1 MRSQLTS
8 VNLALLCKANDV
20 KKFGYET
27 VLEPLLKDLITLEEE
42 GIFFPA
48 SGKNIRGTVFC
59 VSADNLG
66 AHSLSGLVE
75 SFTGHY
81 ICRFCIGDHSEYQQK
96 EVHSG
101 FFPPRTKENY
111 TLHVQSVK
119 ENPDLVHCY
128 GVKKVCSFTEKL
140 KHFHFVTG
148 YPPDVLH
155 DLLEGIIP
163 LELAI
168 CFNVFVK
175 KQYFTLLQLNDLIT
189 EFPYN
194 WTDKTDRPQPIPLNL
209 SSRRSIGGNAHENW
223 TLLRLLPFIIGA
235 KVPFSDPAWQVLMT
249 LKDIT
254 ELVVSPIH
262 TEDSISYLDTLISE
276 HRHRLLEV
284 FPDFRLTP
292 KFHFLEHYPDMIKC
306 FGPLV
311 CVWTMRFEA
320 KHSFFKR
327 IVRHTNSFRNIL
339 LSLATRHQMMMS
351 YHLHADALK
360 PALCVSKVTSIP
372 LALLHEEIQ
381 ESFKKVYPTQ
391 TTVELTNALSY
402 HGTRY
407 AVGMI
412 LPHGSTGGLPD
423 FVEISQIVIVG
434 SDLNFI
440 VKLLNSWYYE
450 HFRGFVLEHSGKVTL
465 LHIQQLSD
473 TYPLAAYC
481 VGGKRMVSLKRHI
494 IVQ

>member
-1 MRSQLTS
+1 M
-8 VNLALLCKANDV
+8 
-20 KKFGYET
+20 
-27 VLEPLLKDLITLEEE
+27 
-42 GIFFPA
+42 
-48 SGKNIRGTVFC
+48 
-59 VSADNLG
+59 
-66 AHSLSGLVE
+66 
-75 SFTGHY
+75 
-81 ICRFCIGDHSEYQQK
+81 
-96 EVHSG
+96 
-101 FFPPRTKENY
+101 
-111 TLHVQSVK
+111 
-119 ENPDLVHCY
+119 
-128 GVKKVCSFTEKL
+128 
-140 KHFHFVTG
+140 
-148 YPPDVLH
+148 
-155 DLLEGIIP
+155 
-163 LELAI
+163 
-168 CFNVFVK
+168 
-175 KQYFTLLQLNDLIT
+175 
-189 EFPYN
+189 
-194 WTDKTDRPQPIPLNL
+194 
-209 SSRRSIGGNAHENW
+209 
-223 TLLRLLPFIIGA
+223 
-235 KVPFSDPAWQVLMT
+235 PFSDPAWQVLMT